1 MTDHPEYDPFLL
13 PGPESEEAPPA
24 DEAPEKSLS
33 FIYELPILILI
44 ALVVAVLIKTFL
56 IQAFFIPSASMV
68 PTLAVDDRVLVN
80 KLAYTFGE
88 PGAGDVVVFDSPFG
102 SDGPEES
109 WMEKVTRN
117 VAEALGLRTADAA
130 DLIKRI
136 VAVGGDTVEIRDNE
150 VLVNGVAVTE
160 TYLAAGSTMPDMAP
174 TEVPADHV
182 WVMGD
187 NRNKSQDSRRFGAIP
202 VADVIGRAF
211 VTVWP
216 VDRWGGL

>member
-1 MTDHPEYDPFLL
+1 MTETADPFDPLL
-13 PGPESEEAPPA
+13 PDLPD
-24 DEAPEKSLS
+24 DEADVDEDEDSALS

-44 ALVVAVLIKTFL
+44 ALVVAVIIKTFL

-68 PTLAVDDRVLVN
+68 PTLEVDDRVLVN
-80 KLAYTFGE
+80 KLAYAFGQ
-88 PGAGDVVVFDSPFG
+88 PDAGDVIVFDSPFI
-102 SDGPEES
+102 SEGPDES
-109 WMEKVTRN
+109 FVDKVTRN

-136 VAVGGDTVEIRDNE
+136 VAVEGDTVEIHDNK
-150 VLVNGVAVTE
+150 VFVNGQPLSE
-160 TYLAAGSTMPDMAP
+160 PYLAAGVTMPDMD
-174 TEVPADHV
+174 EVTIPVGHV

-202 VADVIGRAF
+202 VEDVIGRAF
-211 VTVWP
+211 VRVWP